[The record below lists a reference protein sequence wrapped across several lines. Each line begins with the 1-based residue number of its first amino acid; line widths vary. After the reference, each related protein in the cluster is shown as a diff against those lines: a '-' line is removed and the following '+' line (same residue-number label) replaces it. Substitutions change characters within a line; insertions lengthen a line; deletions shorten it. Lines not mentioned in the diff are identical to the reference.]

1 MVFQTYDYCEEGR
14 KIITWYKIDKTPAIL
29 IIDPYTGYKMH
40 KVEGNVDVEKMK
52 EVCCFTI
59 I

>member
-1 MVFQTYDYCEEGR
+1 MVLQTYDYCEEGK
-14 KIITWYKIDKTPAIL
+14 KIITCYKIDKTPAIF
-29 IIDPYTGYKMH
+29 IIDPYTAYKMH
-40 KVEGNVDVEKMK
+40 KVEGNVDALKMK